1 MDHLENDLSEYQPKQ
16 KLITRVITVDFEKKR
31 IGLSELSHIVNL
43 TWSRPNTKIGDIL
56 TKVKVTENIYGNSYL
71 IEGESENTNETIK
84 CFMHKMHV
92 STDVK
97 LSKNKNKRVRT
108 ENKGMIQL
116 KVGEKLH
123 WKVRIKEYNYFD
135 GIPIVQPL
143 TDTDTKP
150 LVTWETVTGGM
161 TVEGVIKEIIDEEYV
176 NIAVNEFISG
186 RLYREHIT
194 DVPQKR
200 ISKKI
205 KSSIGQKITLKV
217 WKVVQHKRIIE
228 FTAKETLLK
237 EKIFMPTEYDDP
249 RVSTGIEITGVLQK
263 EHAQGY
269 ILEFYNGIR
278 GYLPFRILEKYNKK
292 FSYTKGSMIQC
303 YMLYKSEKGLDLTIS
318 KEESLNFKPKTE
330 FTKTKNKK

>member
-1 MDHLENDLSEYQPKQ
+1 MDHLENALSEYQPKQ
-16 KLITRVITVDFEKKR
+16 DIIARVITVDFEKKR
-31 IGLSELSHIVNL
+31 IGLSELPHIVNL
-43 TWSRPNTKIGDIL
+43 TLFCPNTKVGDIL
-56 TKVKVTENIYGNSYL
+56 CKVKVTENIYGNSYL
-71 IEGESENTNETIK
+71 VEGESENTSETIK

-92 STDVK
+92 SIEVK
-97 LSKNKNKRVRT
+97 ASKNKNKRVRA

-123 WKVRIKEYNYFD
+123 CKARIKEFNYFD

-143 TDTDTKP
+143 IETDGKP
-150 LVTWETVTGGM
+150 LVTWETVSGGM
-161 TVEGVIKEIIDEEYV
+161 TVEGIIKDIVDEEYV
-176 NIAVNEFISG
+176 NISINEFVSG

-217 WKVVQHKRIIE
+217 WKVVQHKRILE
-228 FTAKETLLK
+228 LTGKESLIK
-237 EKIFMPTEYDDP
+237 EKQFVPTEYEDP

-318 KEESLNFKPKTE
+318 KEESLNYKPKTE
-330 FTKTKNKK
+330 FNKSKNGG